1 MLTLPRTDHRLIV
14 EQLTFLDRVKNLKE
28 VITQQLLHG
37 LAVGKA
43 IQRALERIL
52 VHAEIVTGVLL
63 RSEGV
68 GRASMLPQIGV

>member
-43 IQRALERIL
+43 IQRAL
-52 VHAEIVTGVLL
+52 
-63 RSEGV
+63 
-68 GRASMLPQIGV
+68 Q